1 MFKKINCILLLV
13 FLVASC
19 GNSIKDVKRG
29 ISGEKNN
36 NSDEFF
42 IQKKDPLIL
51 PPDFETLPTPGEK
64 KSALNRKSLF
74 EKNLESSETDS
85 TSSKSSSVESSIL
98 KKIQSK

>member
-13 FLVASC
+13 FLLTSC
-19 GNSIKDVKRG
+19 KNTLDDVKRG
-29 ISGEKNN
+29 IGGTKNS

-42 IQKKDPLIL
+42 VQKKDPLIL

-64 KSALNRKSLF
+64 KSALKQKSLF
-74 EKNLESSETDS
+74 EKNLKTSEVDS
-85 TSSKSSSVESSIL
+85 TSTKSSSVEQSIL